1 MSDTSEEQSPFGRGF
16 IAASIVVGAVVLCGA
31 VLLIGSL
38 TSSDSAASPG
48 QAQQQAVVPT
58 QPDGAQPTEPGGAD
72 PMEPG
77 GADPTEPGGAEP
89 TDPGGVEPGAP
100 ATSVGSRSAQST
112 GCNRTVG
119 DESVPPQPPAVDG
132 WEVSSR
138 IVVPRSSGF
147 GPART
152 DADGFRRC
160 FAHSP
165 TGAVYAAYS
174 AYAAM
179 GDQDKVVATARKLMV
194 PGPATDAL
202 IRELQTD
209 QSASGYTVP
218 QIAGYRV
225 IDAGPDRV
233 TLMLATSVNTAY
245 MSLTLTLVWHEGDW
259 LLQPPAP
266 GEPVGAPFAQH
277 RDLSD
282 FVAWSGV

>member
-16 IAASIVVGAVVLCGA
+16 IAASIVIGAVVLCGA
-31 VLLIGSL
+31 VLLFGSL
-38 TSSDSAASPG
+38 TSSGTAAAPG

-58 QPDGAQPTEPGGAD
+58 
-72 PMEPG
+72 
-77 GADPTEPGGAEP
+77 EPGGAEP
-89 TDPGGVEPGAP
+89 AAP
-100 ATSVGSRSAQST
+100 ATPVSTRPAQSA
-112 GCNRTVG
+112 GCNRATG
-119 DESVPPQPPAVDG
+119 DQSVPEQPPAVDG

-147 GPART
+147 GPAKT

-179 GDQDKVVATARKLMV
+179 ADQDNVVATARKLMV
-194 PGPATDAL
+194 PGPGTDAL

-218 QIAGYRV
+218 QVAGYRV
-225 IDAGPDRV
+225 IDASADRV
-233 TLMLATSVNTAY
+233 SLMLATSVNSAY
-245 MSLTLTLVWHEGDW
+245 MSLTLTLVWHDGDW
-259 LLQPPAP
+259 LLQPPAA

>member
-1 MSDTSEEQSPFGRGF
+1 MSDSSEEQSPFGRGF
-16 IAASIVVGAVVLCGA
+16 IAASIVIGAVVVCGA
-31 VLLIGSL
+31 VLLIGSF
-38 TSSDSAASPG
+38 TSSGTAPAAG
-48 QAQQQAVVPT
+48 QAQQQAVVPA
-58 QPDGAQPTEPGGAD
+58 PSNPS
-72 PMEPG
+72 
-77 GADPTEPGGAEP
+77 EP
-89 TDPGGVEPGAP
+89 T
-100 ATSVGSRSAQST
+100 ATATPVNSRPVNST
-112 GCNRTVG
+112 GCNRSTG
-119 DESVPPQPPAVDG
+119 DQSVPQQPPAVDG

-138 IVVPRSSGF
+138 IVVPRSSAF
-147 GPART
+147 GPVKT

-179 GDQDKVVATARKLMV
+179 ADQDRVVATARKLMV
-194 PGPATDAL
+194 PGPGADTL

-218 QIAGYRV
+218 QVAGYRV
-225 IDAGPDRV
+225 IDASPDRV
-233 TLMLATSVNTAY
+233 SLMLATSVDSAY
-245 MSLTLTLVWHEGDW
+245 MSLTLTLVWHGGDW
-259 LLQPPAP
+259 LLQPPAA